1 MSRIPASKR
10 SVRLLAGLA
19 AFAVAGTGA
28 AYAGLADPNGAN
40 RHSGD
45 QTAEVAS
52 QIEYGAAKNVI
63 LLIGDG
69 MGDSEI
75 TVARDYLKGAAGRLD
90 GIDAL
95 PLTGQYTTYS
105 LHKPGTTVQG
115 VDVGGRPDYDPES
128 ASTASAWSTGV
139 KAYDG
144 SLSVNLQNQPQK
156 TLLELAKEKGLR
168 TGDVTTSEIQDAT
181 PAAQYAHI
189 PARGCYT
196 QANVDANAACAGF
209 KSITEQLLATKP
221 DVVFGG
227 GRSYF
232 DEVVGAKSWWD
243 KAADAGYARVET
255 RAGLDTLRP
264 GSPALGL
271 FHAKNLETQYASTN
285 ATKDGN
291 KAAPVTCQPNPA
303 RPATQP
309 TLAEM
314 TDKAIELLDNEK
326 GFFLQ
331 VEGASIDKR
340 DHAADAC
347 GQIGETDDLDKAVK
361 VALDYAKAEGNT
373 SVFVTADHAHT
384 SQIIEVGSTSP
395 GVSIN
400 LINPAADNVPLAVN
414 YGTTTAADPTS
425 PTSVNAASQQH
436 TGSQLRIAGFGPGA
450 ANVVGL
456 TDNTDLFGTISRV
469 LGLQGEALDPEP
481 PAKTITKTVTKTVTK
496 EVVPARLK
504 ADVAAKIRQLTQ
516 QVRKARGTK
525 KTKLRA
531 QLAAYR
537 AIQKQLH

>member
-1 MSRIPASKR
+1 MMPRPPASKR
-10 SVRLLAGLA
+10 SVRLLAGVA
-19 AFAVAGTGA
+19 AFAVAGSGA
-28 AYAGLADPNGAN
+28 AYAGLADPAGAN

-52 QIEYGAAKNVI
+52 EIRYGKAKNVI
-63 LLIGDG
+63 LFIGDG

-75 TVARDYLKGAAGRLD
+75 TVARDYLKGAAGELE

-105 LHKPGTTVQG
+105 LHKPGTIQQG
-115 VDVGGRPDYDPES
+115 VDVGGKPDYDPES

-144 SLSVNLQNQPQK
+144 SLSVNLQNQPQQ
-156 TLLELAKEKGLR
+156 TLLELARAKGLK

-189 PARGCYT
+189 PTRGCYT
-196 QANVDANAACAGF
+196 QANVDATASCAGF
-209 KSITEQLLATKP
+209 KSITEQLIAARP
-221 DVVFGG
+221 DVVLGG

-232 DEVVGAKSWWD
+232 DEVVGGKSWWD
-243 KAADAGYARVET
+243 KAADAGYQRVENK
-255 RAGLDTLRP
+255 AGLDALQP
-264 GSPALGL
+264 GTPALGL
-271 FHAKNLETQYASTN
+271 FHAKNLETQFASAN

-309 TLAEM
+309 TLADM
-314 TDKAIELLDNEK
+314 TDKAIELLDNDK

-361 VALDYAKAEGNT
+361 VALDYAEQHGDT
-373 SVFVTADHAHT
+373 SIFVTADHAHT

-414 YGTTTAADPTS
+414 YGTTAVSDPTDPS
-425 PTSVNAASQQH
+425 AVNAASQQH
-436 TGSQLRIAGFGPGA
+436 TGSQLRIAGYGPGA

-456 TDNTDLFGTISRV
+456 TDNTDLFNTISRV
-469 LGLQGEALDPEP
+469 LGLKGETLDPEP
-481 PAKTITKTVTKTVTK
+481 PVKTVTKTVTVVK
-496 EVVPARLK
+496 QVVPARVK
-504 ADVAAKIRQLTQ
+504 ANVNAKIKQLTR
-516 QVRKARGTK
+516 QVRKAKGDRK
-525 KTKLRA
+525 VKLKA
-531 QLAAYR
+531 QLAAYK
-537 AIQKQLH
+537 AIRRQLG